1 MHEIVAMIGRT
12 IFVRRI
18 TTKLCPSFLQSP
30 SCVLFTIFFYKHELE
45 HIYFQIYVK
54 IGSL

>member
-30 SCVLFTIFFYKHELE
+30 CVLFTIFFTSMNLNIFIFKNM
-45 HIYFQIYVK
+45 
-54 IGSL
+54 

>member
-30 SCVLFTIFFYKHELE
+30 SCVLFTIFFTSMNLNIFIFKNM
-45 HIYFQIYVK
+45 
-54 IGSL
+54 